1 MNQRN
6 IRLLRADYLSI
17 IVKAQP
23 TMYSAEFSHTAKFGY
38 CCVANPN
45 IKLSK
50 TTTFIKYVCTK
61 NKKIL

>member
-1 MNQRN
+1 
-6 IRLLRADYLSI
+6 
-17 IVKAQP
+17 
-23 TMYSAEFSHTAKFGY
+23 MYNAEFSHTAKFGY
-38 CCVANPN
+38 CCIANPN

>member
-1 MNQRN
+1 
-6 IRLLRADYLSI
+6 
-17 IVKAQP
+17 
-23 TMYSAEFSHTAKFGY
+23 MYNAEFSHTAKFGY

-50 TTTFIKYVCTK
+50 ATTFIKYVCTK